1 MSRYTHYYTTR
12 QIMYK
17 DMATRW
23 KRWATTLELSEME
36 VEGVSRF
43 FRSIGKRFGLLTEF
57 KEIGVI

>member
-1 MSRYTHYYTTR
+1 MSRYVHYYNTR

-23 KRWATTLELSEME
+23 KRWSANLDLSELE
-36 VEGVSRF
+36 VEGVSMF